1 MRPKD
6 ENKEL
11 AIRQKAI
18 EMIADRGL
26 DGLSMQKLAKS
37 AGVSPATLYIYYKDR
52 DDLIVQLC
60 VDETKRMFAATLQD
74 FHPDMSFADG
84 LRIQW
89 LNRARFSVENKS
101 SVAFTEQIRHSPYHC
116 RAMQLIGTEM
126 TDVLGQFVRNNIAR
140 GELVPLPFEAYWS
153 IAFSPL
159 YQLIKFH
166 HQGRSFPNHEP
177 FVLTEELLLQTMRL
191 VLKALTP

>member
-6 ENKEL
+6 EQKER

-18 EMIADRGL
+18 EMIAEQGL

-52 DDLIVQLC
+52 DDLIVQVC
-60 VDETKRMFAATLQD
+60 VEETLRMFRATLENFDPQ
-74 FHPDMSFADG
+74 MSFGDG

-89 LNRARFSVENKS
+89 LNRARFCMANKW
-101 SVAFTEQIRHSPYHC
+101 SVAFTEQIRHSPYHS
-116 RAMQLIGTEM
+116 RAMELIGTEM
-126 TDVLGQFVRNNIAR
+126 SDVLGQFVRNNVVR
-140 GELVPLPFEAYWS
+140 GELVRMPFEAYWS

-166 HQGRSFPNHEP
+166 FQGRSFPNHEP
-177 FVLTEELLLQTMRL
+177 FVLTEELLLQTMQL